1 MISWTAIYVL
11 WLREIKR
18 FFRARSRVLGSLA
31 MPIFF
36 MAFLG
41 LGLNRVALPGLERN
55 IGYLSF
61 LVPGIVSMR
70 LLFSSTISGLS
81 VLWDKEF
88 GFLKEIMVAPVSRL
102 SIVIGRVAGGA
113 SVVML
118 QASVILFLSFL
129 FGFKIPN
136 PLSLG
141 QAFLFMVLISL
152 TFLGLGLIF
161 ASLLKDM
168 QGFSLIMNFIIFPL
182 FFLSGALYPITNL
195 PAAVRF
201 LAYFDPL
208 TYGVDGLRW
217 SLLHISSFPWIVDFS
232 LMIFFSSIMLGFG
245 AFLFEKMES
254 T

>member
-31 MPIFF
+31 MPVFF

-41 LGLNRVALPGLERN
+41 LGLNRAALPGLEKN

-61 LVPGIVSMR
+61 LVPGIIGMS

-118 QASVILFLSFL
+118 QALMILFLSFFL
-129 FGFKIPN
+129 GFKIPG

-141 QAFLFMVLISL
+141 QALIFMVLISL

-161 ASLLKDM
+161 ASLMKDM
-168 QGFSLIMNFIIFPL
+168 QGFSLVMNFVIFPL
-182 FFLSGALYPITNL
+182 FFLSGALYPVQNL
-195 PAAVRF
+195 PAAIRF

-217 SLLHISSFPWIVDFS
+217 SLLQISTFSWILDLSLMVLFS
-232 LMIFFSSIMLGFG
+232 LIMLGLG
-245 AFLFEKMES
+245 AFFFEKVES
-254 T
+254 A